1 MQHELTTIDVL
12 AFDPGVHIG
21 WAHLTIVNDRLRQF
35 RSGGTFD
42 SVEECFTK
50 IALAKEYAHL
60 VAVEMV
66 SADGGW
72 VHARGGALA
81 ECNAIGGKL
90 LGYARGLNIKTLE
103 LSAFEWREQLI
114 GKRNATDAM
123 VKQMTHA
130 LIKGMPKVSNDH
142 MRDACGVA
150 LAAALRLRAGR
161 KVA

>member
-1 MQHELTTIDVL
+1 MNTLDVL
-12 AFDPGVHIG
+12 AFDPGVKIG

-35 RSGGTFD
+35 RSGGVFED
-42 SVEECFTK
+42 IEQCFVK

-60 VAVEMV
+60 IAVEMI
-66 SADGGW
+66 SADSGW

-90 LGYARGLNIKTLE
+90 LGYARGLNMKTLE
-103 LSAFEWREQLI
+103 LTAFEWREQLI

-130 LIKGMPKVSNDH
+130 LIKGMPKTNAHV
-142 MRDACGVA
+142 RDATACG
-150 LAAALRLRAGR
+150 LAAALRMRGGR
-161 KVA
+161 MVA